1 MLIIKFRIDT
11 TLNLAIFMRHGQA
24 DNNVNRVLVG
34 RHLESHLTEQGKM
47 QVKDTARLL
56 KSMSISKIYSSPV
69 TRTIETTQIVGEEL
83 GLDYEIDDRLY
94 EIDLGKL
101 AGTNY
106 DEVLNKYGNLFLSF
120 YMGDDSVL
128 SNHGVESFTAVKS
141 RIRDLLDQIMT
152 RHNNHNVLLVTHLD
166 PIKAAIS
173 YILDLKPES
182 LYKWHMRNAALT
194 ILKQEFKTWSISAVN
209 FMGAQR
215 YLFE

>member
-1 MLIIKFRIDT
+1 M
-11 TLNLAIFMRHGQA
+11 NLAIFMRHGQA

-34 RHLESHLTEQGKM
+34 RHIESHLTEKGRM
-47 QVKDTARLL
+47 QVKETAKLL

-69 TRTIETTQIVGEEL
+69 TRAIETTEIVGEEL
-83 GLDYEIDDRLY
+83 GLVDYEIDDRLY
-94 EIDLGKL
+94 EIDLGRL

-141 RIRDLLDQIMT
+141 RVRDLLDQIMA
-152 RHNNHNVLLVTHLD
+152 RHNKQNVLLVTHLD

-215 YLFE
+215 YLYE